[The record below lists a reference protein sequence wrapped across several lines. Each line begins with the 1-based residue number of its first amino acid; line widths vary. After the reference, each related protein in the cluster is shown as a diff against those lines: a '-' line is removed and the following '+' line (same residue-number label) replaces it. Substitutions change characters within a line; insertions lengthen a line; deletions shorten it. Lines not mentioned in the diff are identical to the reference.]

1 MFLKAQTWHE
11 ACMFFVCK
19 KDKVSD
25 KISGE
30 EQESVAFMSIARTGA
45 YCGPELVCESDVQ

>member
-1 MFLKAQTWHE
+1 
-11 ACMFFVCK
+11 MFFVCK

>member
-1 MFLKAQTWHE
+1 MFL
-11 ACMFFVCK
+11 VCK
-19 KDKVSD
+19 TDEVGD

-30 EQESVAFMSIARTGA
+30 EQESGVFMSIARARA